1 MIFSSATSSLKTAR
15 FFLVLGLCAAL
26 WKGAET
32 ASAGTVVATL
42 SDPSAEYSKAT
53 AGFLPTHLFATESG
67 LYVLDTS
74 KGAVRVYARG
84 ISGKEIQTAN
94 RFNGTDSDG
103 NGLVWSQPVALAKC
117 PGANLI
123 AVLDACVYNES
134 LNSKPTARFYRFEE
148 QLNAK
153 GELESV
159 RFVLHSIAEVP
170 AFQSATDIAFYDS
183 SRALVVYSVPD
194 AAAPENVAC
203 RLIRIGDGAAPVVDE
218 PSYLNVGQPISGI
231 DIDPVTGDLFAA
243 VPSRRVVVRFRGEIA
258 PAASA
263 PYAPDQVYGE
273 LDKTGTDEAHF
284 NTPRD
289 VSVWYPAMNGMDSR
303 AVLAVSDVYNNRISF
318 FDVETGS
325 GTTFGK
331 RGSTGSD
338 VFVNPDRVAVFG
350 DDTFIVSD
358 AGNRRLRLYT
368 VTSMNAIFPQ
378 PLLDFPADEKTYS
391 PTAPDASLTLPF
403 STSNI
408 VVQATFRFEL
418 QPLSETPAGTLR
430 LVRAT
435 TDSGDYEAVDGV
447 ISCVVANDDLPGTLV
462 FAATSLPAEGESESW
477 KLIAYD
483 SEGEIADTVVLTIS
497 IPSQASVEPTLSITE
512 MALDHLVFRADTL
525 EAGWQLKVEY
535 AGAYDALEWTEDDA
549 ISSATA
555 IGLADGG
562 SHAVFTVTRIPE
574 ADRGFLVRVRF
585 DPPLDSVGASPRRF
599 YRIRAV
605 PEG

>member
-435 TDSGDYEAVDGV
+435 TDSGDYEAVDGA
-447 ISCVVANDDLPGTLV
+447 ISCIVANDDLPGTLF

-497 IPSQASVEPTLSITE
+497 ISSQASVEPTLTITE

-585 DPPLDSVGASPRRF
+585 DSPLDSVGVSPRRF